1 MPDDSIAP
9 PDRVLSALYKV
20 QVHFAT
26 FRQLTG
32 VDDPWQLTK
41 GKIQK
46 CRELMGREDRIVR
59 GQHPGEDITCV
70 AWTDGAHWLLPEG
83 VKNYSKTVE
92 TAQRSDNGLLVQPVW
107 RMTLR
112 EMLSQH
118 FANLR
123 QLVLSI
129 AYDLVT
135 IDNLKEQLPSD
146 HIMLKKEFQ
155 RCEQVVSDLIQEL
168 MDERDRLGKV
178 LTNNVELYERII
190 ITERMIQSG
199 ETTEAILGYS
209 VNDLKAAQEHV
220 RDLCQRELSVY
231 EHVLNLTRGRV
242 QEGLRGGEQTQLT
255 RTSRWDYAI
264 HQFEE
269 PPEGMVGLASL
280 MSFERKRL
288 SAIVRSREEELG
300 PTEEGQEVLA
310 QAESV
315 EQPPAPEPE
324 APPEPKVEEPKEET
338 PQEKEARKERE
349 AKRKLVRRMAAA
361 ERRER
366 R

>member
-1 MPDDSIAP
+1 MVEDSIAP
-9 PDRVLSALYKV
+9 PDRVLSTLYK
-20 QVHFAT
+20 QQIHFAT

-46 CRELMGREDRIVR
+46 TRELMGREDRIVR
-59 GQHPGEDITCV
+59 AQHEGKDITCV
-70 AWTDGAHWLLPEG
+70 VWTDGAHWLLPEG
-83 VKNYSKTVE
+83 VKEYAKSVE
-92 TAQRSDNGLLVQPVW
+92 SLRQGGNGLPIQPVW

-135 IDNLKEQLPSD
+135 IDNLKEQLPND

-155 RCEQVVSDLIQEL
+155 RCEAVATDLIQEL
-168 MDERDRLGKV
+168 MDERERLGKV
-178 LTNNVELYERII
+178 LTNNVELYERIM
-190 ITERMIQSG
+190 ITERMIQTG
-199 ETTEAILGYS
+199 ETSEAVLGYS
-209 VNDLKAAQEHV
+209 LNDLKAAQQHV
-220 RDLCQRELSVY
+220 RELCQRELSVY

-255 RTSRWDYAI
+255 RTSRWDYAA

-269 PPEGMVGLASL
+269 PPKGMVGLAFL
-280 MSFERKRL
+280 VSFERKRL
-288 SAIVRSREEELG
+288 TAIVRSREEELG
-300 PTEEGQEVLA
+300 PTDEGQGLLA
-310 QAESV
+310 QSESIDHPPPPEPEAEA
-315 EQPPAPEPE
+315 PPAPERTE
-324 APPEPKVEEPKEET
+324 AEK
-338 PQEKEARKERE
+338 KEARK
-349 AKRKLVRRMAAA
+349 KLVRRMAAA
-361 ERRER
+361 QRREGR